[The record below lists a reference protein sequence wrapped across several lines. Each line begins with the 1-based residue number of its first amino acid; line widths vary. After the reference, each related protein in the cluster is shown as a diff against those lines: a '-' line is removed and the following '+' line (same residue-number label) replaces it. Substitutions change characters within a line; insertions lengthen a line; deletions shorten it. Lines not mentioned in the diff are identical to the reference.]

1 MKSTKQL
8 SEKKLAEAKAE
19 KARKKEA
26 KLQKYRNLS
35 PVDFLQ
41 RYTIPEASDYL
52 RQSPAKTW
60 QDIAAKKLRAIKD
73 GGRTYVPGSA
83 IAARSSIEAA

>member
-8 SEKKLAEAKAE
+8 SEKKLAETKAG

-26 KLQKYRNLS
+26 KLQKYRNL
-35 PVDFLQ
+35 PRLDVLQ
-41 RYTIPEASDYL
+41 RYTIPESSLFL
-52 RQSPAKTW
+52 RQSEAKTH
-60 QDIAAKKLRAIKD
+60 QDIAANKLRAIKD

-83 IAARSSIEAA
+83 IAARSSSEAA